1 MRAFIFAVRLRA
13 LRSWIS
19 ARMSA
24 VICAVFSIL
33 LALHSLVLAARPK
46 AAVSEYETANNHITS
61 AHVDARWLPARRLNL
76 MKKGQSELQVTAR
89 IASAR

>member
-24 VICAVFSIL
+24 VICALFSIL
-33 LALHSLVLAARPK
+33 LALHSLVLAARPN
-46 AAVSEYETANNHITS
+46 AAVSEYDAANNHMMS
-61 AHVDARWLPARRLNL
+61 ALVDAR
-76 MKKGQSELQVTAR
+76 
-89 IASAR
+89 